1 MHGFAVDIHYAFG
14 VDLLLLLRKEEAIK
28 IMSVASLRRSSI
40 LSTSPV
46 SMFFKKLPRE
56 LRDRIYEFVSP
67 EQHWSMDEKV
77 GRVTELDL
85 LGSMGDLGGFYFPL
99 AAESGILA
107 VNRQM
112 REEAM
117 PLAYRTTSFELE
129 DIDEVVKLLLGI
141 GYIGRQNIESLAF
154 GWQSNSETK
163 FTWDEAPG
171 KLRREDLDTA
181 KVTFEDTGFEDPF
194 LTLPIIHVETC
205 LQLLKQCGRLT
216 HLRLKFE
223 KELIDFIT
231 LDAFKANAGVR
242 GLSSIRG
249 FARVEFWSSDQEPLD
264 QEKDILKWLKE
275 CLESLVL

>member
-1 MHGFAVDIHYAFG
+1 
-14 VDLLLLLRKEEAIK
+14 
-28 IMSVASLRRSSI
+28 
-40 LSTSPV
+40 
-46 SMFFKKLPRE
+46 MFFKKLPRE
-56 LRDRIYEFVSP
+56 VRDRIYEFVFA

-107 VNRQM
+107 VNPQM

-129 DIDEVVKLLLGI
+129 DIDEVVKLLLAI
-141 GYIGRQNIESLAF
+141 GHIGRQNIESLAF
-154 GWQSNSETK
+154 GWQSNSETD
-163 FTWDEAPG
+163 FTWDKAPG
-171 KLRREDLDTA
+171 KLRRNDLDIA
-181 KVTFEDTGFEDPF
+181 EVTFEDTGFEDPF
-194 LTLPIIHVETC
+194 LTLPIIHVQTC

-223 KELIDFIT
+223 NDLIDFIRPN
-231 LDAFKANAGVR
+231 AFKANAGIR

-249 FARVEFWSSDQEPLD
+249 VRRVEFWSLDQEPLD

-275 CLESLVL
+275 CLESPIL